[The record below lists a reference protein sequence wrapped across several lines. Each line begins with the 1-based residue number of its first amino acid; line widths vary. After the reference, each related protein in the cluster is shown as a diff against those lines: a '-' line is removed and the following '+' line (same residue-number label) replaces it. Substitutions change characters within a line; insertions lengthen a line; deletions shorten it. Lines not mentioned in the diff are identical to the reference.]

1 MGLLDGKVALVTGAG
16 GGLGRAHALA
26 LAAAG
31 AKVVV
36 NDLGG
41 ARDGSGAG
49 HNMADKVVAEIVA
62 AGGAAVADYGS
73 VADADG
79 AQAMVK
85 AATDAFGRLDIVV
98 NNAGILR
105 DKTLLKLEQDQWEL
119 VMAVHA
125 TGTFLVTKAA
135 AAVMLGQGT
144 GGRIINTTSYAG
156 LKGNFGQSNYAAAK
170 AGIAGF
176 TRTIALEL
184 RKHHITVNAIAPLA
198 KTRMTEEIQA
208 VPDALEPEDISP
220 LVVWLAS
227 ELAAD
232 VTGRVFGAHGSHYF
246 EYVVEMTRGVDLG
259 DARWSAEQV
268 AQRLGDITRTE
279 AEQIAASGA
288 PSAEASAESGQV
300 AALLSAL
307 PATLRVDK
315 VGTWGATIGF
325 EVKGAGSWSIKVAD
339 GQAIYAQ
346 GKPGSATGTITFD
359 SAAVLLDLAAGKIE
373 AQGAFMKGLI
383 KADNMDVLMRF
394 SKVFDLKAAAVAL
407 APAEEGAASA
417 APVAERSGMNRE
429 AIGLKFRG
437 HARFVRP
444 EATRAYAL
452 ATEETDARYVA
463 DPPSLATPLF
473 PVVPMMEVLMPAI
486 MDERLGADM
495 LRLVHGEQEM
505 IFHRPLNV
513 WDLVAPRGEITA
525 IEERSSGETV
535 KVHQR
540 LICDGQVP
548 VEAIS
553 TLFVR
558 GKRRGE
564 PRGEDHHA
572 GPGDRPILAQVRQEV
587 SLDQATR
594 YAGASGD
601 RNPIHLDP
609 EVARAG
615 GLPGV
620 ILHGLCTMA
629 MATRAVIEAVGGS
642 DPARL
647 ERIFVRF
654 VKPVLPGQVL
664 TTRVW
669 LEGVEGDK
677 NLYGFETCNEA
688 GDVVLGHARAVVAS

>member
-31 AKVVV
+31 AKIVV

-49 HNMADKVVAEIVA
+49 SQMADQVVAEIIA
-62 AGGAAVADYGS
+62 AGGLAVADYGS
-73 VADADG
+73 VSDATS

-85 AATDAFGRLDIVV
+85 AAVAAFGRLDIVV

-105 DKTLLKLEQDQWEL
+105 DKTLLNLTQEQWEL
-119 VMAVHA
+119 VMSVHA

-135 AAVMLGQGT
+135 AEVMLGQGE

-184 RKHHITVNAIAPLA
+184 RKHKITANALAPLA
-198 KTRMTEEIQA
+198 KTRMTEEIGA
-208 VPDALEPEDISP
+208 VPAELEPADISP

-227 ELAAD
+227 PLAQD
-232 VTGRVFGAHGSHYF
+232 ITGRVFGAHGSHYF
-246 EYVVEMTRGVDLG
+246 EYVTEMTRGVDLG
-259 DARWSAEQV
+259 EARWTPEQV
-268 AQRLGDITRTE
+268 AERLGDITRTE

-288 PSAEASAESGQV
+288 AGGQADMASGEV
-300 AALLSAL
+300 ARLLGAL
-307 PATLRVDK
+307 PETLKKEK

-339 GQAIYAQ
+339 GAATLAA
-346 GKPGSATGTITFD
+346 GKAASATGTITFD

-373 AQGAFMKGLI
+373 PQGAFMKGLI
-383 KADNMDVLMRF
+383 KADNMDVLMKF
-394 SKVFDLKAAAVAL
+394 SKVFDLKAAAATL
-407 APAEEGAASA
+407 GGGATQAAEAQAAPASE
-417 APVAERSGMNRE
+417 GMNRA
-429 AIGLKFRG
+429 AIGLKFG
-437 HARFVRP
+437 AHARFVKQ

-452 ATEETDARYVA
+452 ATEEVDPRYVG
-463 DPPSLATPLF
+463 DPATLAPPLF

-486 MDERLGADM
+486 MEPRLGADM

-505 IFHRPLNV
+505 IFHRPLKA
-513 WDLVAPRGEITA
+513 WDLVAPRGEIVA
-525 IEERSSGETV
+525 IEPRSSGEIV

-540 LICDGQVP
+540 LICDGEVP

-558 GKRRGE
+558 GRRRDGARQE
-564 PRGEDHHA
+564 EAAAAPAERV
-572 GPGDRPILAQVRQEV
+572 ILAEVRQAV
-587 SLDQATR
+587 SADQATR
-594 YAGASGD
+594 YAEASGD
-601 RNPIHLDP
+601 RNPIHIDDA
-609 EVARAG
+609 VARSA

-629 MATRAVIEAVGGS
+629 MATRAVIEAVGGAN
-642 DPARL
+642 PARL
-647 ERIFVRF
+647 ERIAVRF
-654 VKPVLPGQVL
+654 VKPVLPGQTL

-669 LEGVEGDK
+669 SEGEQDGK
-677 NLYGFETCNEA
+677 NLYGFETYNED
-688 GDVVLGHARAVVAS
+688 GDVVLGHARAVVRA